1 MDRSWMYGNRS
12 SMDFR
17 KGVEDFCRSAFNYAK
32 RMGDDEFFCPCVD
45 CSNVETVPSIRVL
58 REHVVC
64 RGFRQD
70 YHIWIW
76 HGEEGVYREDSSIND
91 QMSGQHEEIEHHV
104 DIEHH
109 LEEEPNPNI
118 DVSDEDTRVTI
129 DDENVDDDDDRLNEM
144 LNGLEDEM
152 SNRPD
157 VFESLMQ
164 ASETPLYPGC
174 IKYTKLYAVL
184 TFFNIKAKHGWSDKS
199 FTELL
204 EALQDMFPEGNQI
217 PKSNYYAKKLLCPLD
232 LGYEKIDA
240 CPNDC
245 LLYRNEY
252 SHLHECPRCSKSR
265 YKLAD
270 GIEFELG
277 KKYPSAKVLWYLP
290 IIPRLLRLFS
300 IKSDAKHLRWH
311 AEGRKKDGKLRHPAD
326 SPQWEIIDDKY
337 PEFKN
342 EVRNLRLGLST
353 DGMNPFGSLS
363 SLHSTWPVL
372 LVIYNL
378 PPWLTMK
385 RKYIMLSLLISG
397 PKQPGNDIDIYLAP
411 LIDDLKKLW
420 YEGVTAFD
428 AHASENFMLRAM
440 LFCTINDYPA
450 YGNLSGY
457 KVKGKKAC
465 PICDDDMK
473 STYLTHSGKYVY
485 LDNRR
490 SLNRFHPYRKK
501 KLPFNGKVEEEVARK
516 PLSGKEVYERVIDI
530 KTVFGKTVKIKE
542 SGCLWKKKSIFW
554 ELPYWQD
561 LPVRHCL
568 DVMHIEKNVCDALL
582 GTLLNLPGKTK
593 DGLKVR
599 KDMEDMKI
607 RSKLWPVQKDKSRKG
622 KGSSFYLPPACY
634 TLSKVE
640 KKLFCECLYGIKVPT
655 GFSSNIKRLVSRNDL
670 KLIGM
675 KSHDCHVMIQV
686 FLPIAIRGILPKYV
700 RCAITKLCSF
710 FNTIC
715 NKVVDPETLDALQ
728 VDVIETLCQ
737 FEMYFP
743 PSFFDI
749 MVHLISH
756 VVREIKLCGPVFLRW
771 AYPFERHMGALQ
783 DMVRN
788 PARPEAS
795 IVQGIVSEEVYEYCS
810 EFVNKLQA
818 IGLPRTRDDG
828 RFEGKGLVGAKEI
841 SPPSN
846 LRNKAH
852 LYALQQSEA
861 VQPYLERHKQD
872 LASIYPSKGEMWL
885 MKEHNRTFVEWFYNE
900 VMKELSNTDNVVPD
914 TIKWLAYGPRE
925 SVHSYEGFTING
937 YTFYTERQDKKSLSV
952 QNSGVSMVASSREFA
967 NSKDKSPID
976 ATLSYYGVIQEI
988 WELDFCDFKV
998 PFFRCKWIENSR
1010 RGVHIDEFGF
1020 TQVDMSRLRD
1030 NDEPFILASQARQ
1043 VFYILDPSDHRWS
1056 LVVHGK
1062 RRILGVWDVLDENEY
1077 DEFQD
1082 IPPFANPINN
1092 VGDGTNL
1099 DTVYLRSD
1107 HGEGI
1112 TVHNP

>member
-45 CSNVETVPSIRVL
+45 CSNVETVPSIKVL

-91 QMSGQHEEIEHHV
+91 QMTEQHEEIEHHV

-109 LEEEPNPNI
+109 LKEEPNPNI

-290 IIPRLLRLFS
+290 IIPRLIRLFS

-311 AEGRKKDGKLRHPAD
+311 AEGRKKDGKHRHPAD
-326 SPQWEIIDDKY
+326 SPQWEIVDDKY

-353 DGMNPFGSLS
+353 DGMNPFVSLS

-428 AHASENFMLRAM
+428 AHANENFMLRAM

-465 PICDDDMK
+465 PICDDDLK

-490 SLNRFHPYRKK
+490 SLKRFHPYRKK
-501 KLPFNGKVEEEVARK
+501 KLPFTGKVEEEVARK
-516 PLSGKEVYERVIDI
+516 PLSGKE
-530 KTVFGKTVKIKE
+530 
-542 SGCLWKKKSIFW
+542 
-554 ELPYWQD
+554 D

-607 RSKLWPVQKDKSRKG
+607 RSKLWPVEKDKSRKG
-622 KGSSFYLPPACY
+622 KGSFFYLPPACY

-686 FLPIAIRGILPKYV
+686 FLPITIRRILPKYV

-737 FEMYFP
+737 FEIYGKESSP
-743 PSFFDI
+743 T
-749 MVHLISH
+749 
-756 VVREIKLCGPVFLRW
+756 
-771 AYPFERHMGALQ
+771 Q
-783 DMVRN
+783 
-788 PARPEAS
+788 AS

-810 EFVNKLQA
+810 EFVNKLRA

-828 RFEGKGLVGAKEI
+828 RF
-841 SPPSN
+841 
-846 LRNKAH
+846 
-852 LYALQQSEA
+852 
-861 VQPYLERHKQD
+861 
-872 LASIYPSKGEMWL
+872 
-885 MKEHNRTFVEWFYNE
+885 
-900 VMKELSNTDNVVPD
+900 
-914 TIKWLAYGPRE
+914 
-925 SVHSYEGFTING
+925 
-937 YTFYTERQDKKSLSV
+937 
-952 QNSGVSMVASSREFA
+952 
-967 NSKDKSPID
+967 
-976 ATLSYYGVIQEI
+976 
-988 WELDFCDFKV
+988 
-998 PFFRCKWIENSR
+998 
-1010 RGVHIDEFGF
+1010 
-1020 TQVDMSRLRD
+1020 
-1030 NDEPFILASQARQ
+1030 
-1043 VFYILDPSDHRWS
+1043 
-1056 LVVHGK
+1056 
-1062 RRILGVWDVLDENEY
+1062 
-1077 DEFQD
+1077 
-1082 IPPFANPINN
+1082 
-1092 VGDGTNL
+1092 
-1099 DTVYLRSD
+1099 
-1107 HGEGI
+1107 
-1112 TVHNP
+1112 